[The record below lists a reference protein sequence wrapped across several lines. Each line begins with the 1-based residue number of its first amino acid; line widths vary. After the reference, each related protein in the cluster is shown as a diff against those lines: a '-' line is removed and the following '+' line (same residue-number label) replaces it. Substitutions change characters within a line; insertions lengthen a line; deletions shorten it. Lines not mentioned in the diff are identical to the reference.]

1 MGVLQTLIGVAL
13 GGVLTIASQVVISV
27 LRTRAERRQKRDTAV
42 AILRVHQFHFY
53 AAQHLLKESLES
65 GRWWSRELESFP
77 LPSDQDLREVTLLVP
92 IPVWR
97 AYSAAVRRLAGCT
110 RLRESAGGQ
119 DTVSTPHLQLLLGTY
134 VTLDHARHAMA
145 SLSRV
150 HAYPIPLGVLALTRQ
165 EIEDA
170 VRLHASRQV
179 PREEWAARLAPP
191 A

>member
-1 MGVLQTLIGVAL
+1 MLQTLIGVAL
-13 GGVLTIASQVVISV
+13 GGALTIASQVVISV
-27 LRTRAERRQKRDTAV
+27 LRTKDEHRQRREAAV

-77 LPSDQDLREVTLLVP
+77 LPSEQDLREVTLLVP

-110 RLRESAGGQ
+110 RLRESADDR

-145 SLSRV
+145 PLSRV

-170 VRLHASRQV
+170 VRLHASTQV

>member
-1 MGVLQTLIGVAL
+1 MGVLQTLIAVAL
-13 GGVLTIASQVVISV
+13 GGALTIASQVVISV
-27 LRTRAERRQKRDTAV
+27 LRTRDERRQKREVAV

-53 AAQHLLKESLES
+53 TAQHLLKESLES

-77 LPSDQDLREVTLLVP
+77 LASDQDLREVTLLVP

-97 AYSAAVRRLAGCT
+97 AYTAAVRRLAGCT
-110 RLRESAGGQ
+110 RLRESAG
-119 DTVSTPHLQLLLGTY
+119 DRNTVSTPHLQLLLGAY

-145 SLSRV
+145 PLSRV
-150 HAYPIPLGVLALTRQ
+150 HADPVPLGVLALTRQ

-170 VRLHASRQV
+170 VRLHASRQA
-179 PREEWAARLAPP
+179 PREQWAARLAPP